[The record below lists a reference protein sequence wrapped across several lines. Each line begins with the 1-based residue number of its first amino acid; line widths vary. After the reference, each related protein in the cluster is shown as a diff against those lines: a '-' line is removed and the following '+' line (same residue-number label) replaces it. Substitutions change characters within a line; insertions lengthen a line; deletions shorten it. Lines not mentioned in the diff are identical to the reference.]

1 MKLRTV
7 AAATSAA
14 LMLSFGGHAMADST
28 EDIINALVGKGVLT
42 EEEGKLLLKGR
53 AGEKEAAP
61 KMPKITTKGKLKIQ
75 GADGNWSFQ
84 PIGRVMVDYIDTD
97 EDDSPEANVD
107 AWELRRARLGFQGKV
122 YNWGY
127 KFEADFASA
136 GKSGSSVSLKD
147 AYVSYGTKLAGLK
160 AGVKIGQSHIPF
172 GLNTKISSKYMS
184 FIDRPWFADGPISP
198 ARQPGFVVSL
208 ADPKYRWALGAGYT
222 YAGKDGYKG
231 FSSGSA
237 KKETGKTIAVRG
249 HVVPLMKDKKHM
261 LQIGA
266 GYLNLSDDPSSF
278 EFDQRLVSHLDNG
291 KHLTGAVADF
301 DGADA
306 YTVDA
311 LGIYGPFHAMAEYN
325 SYDMDSKAGND
336 VDIDSYAIE
345 AGYFIT
351 GESLKWKKG
360 YTSGITPKSAS
371 GAWQIVGRFENTEID
386 DTLAGDD
393 EAEKFSVGLN
403 YYPRQN
409 LRLMLNYDK
418 VTDLKVNGANV
429 DYEPEAVK
437 FRAQAYW

>member
-14 LMLSFGGHAMADST
+14 LMLSFGGQAMADST

-42 EEEGKLLLKGR
+42 EEEGSLLLKGR

-61 KMPKITTKGKLKIQ
+61 KMPKITTKGKLKIE

-84 PIGRVMVDYIDTD
+84 PIGRIMVDYIDTD
-97 EDDSPEANVD
+97 EDGSGAGNIDG
-107 AWELRRARLGFQGKV
+107 WELRRARLGFQGKV

-127 KFEADFASA
+127 KFEADFAGGDA
-136 GKSGSSVSLKD
+136 SLKD
-147 AYVSYGTKLAGLK
+147 AYVSYGTKLAGNK
-160 AGVKIGQSHIPF
+160 FGVKIGQSHVPF

-184 FIDRPWFADGPISP
+184 FLDRPWFADNSISP

-208 ADPKYRWALGAGYT
+208 ADPKYRWAVGAGYQ
-222 YAGKDGYKG
+222 YAGGSSYKG
-231 FSSGSA
+231 FSGGEA
-237 KKETGKTIAVRG
+237 LKENGKTIAVRG

-266 GYLNLSDDPSSF
+266 GYLNLSDDPDSF
-278 EFDQRLVSHLDNG
+278 KFEQRLVSHIDNA
-291 KHLTGAVADF
+291 KHLSGTASDF

-311 LGIYGPFHAMAEYN
+311 LGIYGPFHAMAEYVN
-325 SYDMDSKAGND
+325 YDMDSNSGDD
-336 VDIDSYAIE
+336 VEVSGYAVE

-360 YTSGITPKSAS
+360 YTSGIKPMSAS
-371 GAWQIVGRFENTEID
+371 GAWQVVARYEQTEVEED
-386 DTLAGDD
+386 LVGDD
-393 EAEKFSVGLN
+393 EADKFSLGLN
-403 YYPRQN
+403 YYPTQN
-409 LRLMLNYDK
+409 TRLMLNYEK
-418 VTDLKVNGANV
+418 VLDVDVNGV
-429 DYEPEAVK
+429 DADFEPEAIK

>member
-61 KMPKITTKGKLKIQ
+61 KMPKITTKGKIKVE

-97 EDDSPEANVD
+97 EDGSGASNVD
-107 AWELRRARLGFQGKV
+107 GFEFRRGRLGFQGKV

-127 KFEADFASA
+127 KLEADFA
-136 GKSGSSVSLKD
+136 KSSVSLKD
-147 AYVSYGTKLAGLK
+147 AYVSYGTKLAGNK
-160 AGVKIGQSHIPF
+160 FGVKVGQSHVPY

-184 FIDRPWFADGPISP
+184 FIDRPWFADDSISP
-198 ARQPGFVVSL
+198 ARQPGFVASI
-208 ADPKYRWALGAGYT
+208 ADPKYKWTLAAGYQ
-222 YAGKDGYKG
+222 YAGSSSYKG
-231 FSSGSA
+231 FSGGSA
-237 KKETGKTIAVRG
+237 EKEIGKTIAVRG
-249 HVVPLMKDKKHM
+249 SVVPLMKDKKHM

-266 GYLNLSDDPSSF
+266 GYLNLSDDPASF
-278 EFDQRLVSHLDNG
+278 KFEQRLVSHLDND
-291 KHLTGAVADF
+291 KHLKTSVADF

-306 YTVDA
+306 FTLDA

-360 YTSGITPKSAS
+360 YTSGITPMSAS

-403 YYPRQN
+403 FYPRQN

-429 DYEPEAVK
+429 DFEPESVK